1 MRWLMNGFHSTAI
14 VSWLSLSVL
23 LISAV
28 GCTPK
33 ASDFPLDSQAAE
45 ESLSAF
51 LETWK
56 SGGAQSELETRRP
69 GLVVGDY
76 DWESG
81 AKLTSFSI
89 LHPGYSDGTNWH
101 IEVELELVSA
111 DGKTKKSKIPY
122 VVGTKPVET
131 IFRK

>member
-1 MRWLMNGFHSTAI
+1 MRWLSNGGHSTLLLG
-14 VSWLSLSVL
+14 WLSLGVL
-23 LISAV
+23 LLSVA

-45 ESLSAF
+45 EALSAF

-56 SGGAQSELETRRP
+56 SAGTRADLESRRP
-69 GLVVGDY
+69 GLVIGDY
-76 DWESG
+76 DWEAG
-81 AKLTSFSI
+81 AKLNGFSI

-101 IEVELELVSA
+101 VEVELELVTS
-111 DGKTKKSKIPY
+111 DGRTKKSKIPY
-122 VVGTKPVET
+122 VVGTQPVET